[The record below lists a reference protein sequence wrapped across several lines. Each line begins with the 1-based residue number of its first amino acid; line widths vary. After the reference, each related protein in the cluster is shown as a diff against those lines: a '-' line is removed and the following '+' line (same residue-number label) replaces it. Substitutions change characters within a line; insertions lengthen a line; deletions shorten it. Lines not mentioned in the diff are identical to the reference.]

1 MADTN
6 TELLEQV
13 EVVEK
18 KSDVKHVVLH
28 NDDHN
33 SFDHVINT
41 LIEVC
46 GHDMVQAEQ
55 CTFIVHFKGKC
66 EVKRGAFSELRP
78 IRNELNNR
86 GLTATIE

>member
-46 GHDMVQAEQ
+46 GHDLVQAEQ

>member
-6 TELLEQV
+6 TQILEEV

-33 SFDHVINT
+33 SFDHVINS

-46 GHDMVQAEQ
+46 DHDMVQAEQ

-78 IRNELNNR
+78 IRNELNKR
-86 GLTATIE
+86 

>member
-6 TELLEQV
+6 TQILEEV

-41 LIEVC
+41 LIDVC

>member
-6 TELLEQV
+6 TQILEEV

-33 SFDHVINT
+33 SFDHVINS

-46 GHDMVQAEQ
+46 DHDMVQAEQ